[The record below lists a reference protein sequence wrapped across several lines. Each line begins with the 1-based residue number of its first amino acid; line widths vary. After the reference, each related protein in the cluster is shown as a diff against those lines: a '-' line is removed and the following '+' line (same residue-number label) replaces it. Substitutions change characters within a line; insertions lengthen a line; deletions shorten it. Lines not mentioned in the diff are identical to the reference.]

1 MNMSDLRVIFMGT
14 PDFAVPCLD
23 KLVEEK
29 YNVVAVVSQ
38 PDRPKGRGQKLA
50 QSPVKEAAL
59 AYGLPVLQP
68 EKVRE
73 SEFQAKLALLKPDL
87 IVVVAFGQLLP
98 KVLLDLPPLGCI
110 NVHASLL
117 PYYRGAAPI
126 HWAVM
131 KGEEV
136 TGVTTMYMDIG
147 MDTGDMIL
155 KAEVPI
161 GKDDTT
167 GILHD
172 RLKEEGAKLLSDT
185 IKLIAAKQGK
195 GTPQDHDKATYASML
210 RRDIEVID
218 WQKSAESI
226 HNLVRGLN
234 PWPGSYCTYQD
245 KPLKTWQTKVYDK
258 NERTTAPGKV
268 SKITGDG
275 FVVETGQ
282 GTIEL
287 LEVQPANKRRMSA
300 KDFVCGYGITI
311 GDILG

>member
-29 YNVVAVVSQ
+29 YNVIAVVSQ